1 MLHRVTRE
9 THKRASH
16 FRHIWEDKLG
26 SVFWAVRLGGSGWKV
41 EWRILCKSIPLKMKI
56 YSSIYLCETC
66 TFKPKPYCGG
76 DGLWDRAGPL
86 TLTVSSDALN
96 KPFSWVM
103 TGAMKSLSFSRL
115 ISNWTKMWAD
125 LEGDRIHVVIIT
137 LLYCLQGIPLG
148 LVRATTYKM

>member
-66 TFKPKPYCGG
+66 TFKPKPCYGC

-86 TLTVSSDALN
+86 TLTVASDALN
-96 KPFSWVM
+96 KPFSWLM
-103 TGAMKSLSFSRL
+103 TGASTRSPPWSLWVSLDWFL
-115 ISNWTKMWAD
+115 IGPKC
-125 LEGDRIHVVIIT
+125 GQT
-137 LLYCLQGIPLG
+137 LKGTEFMLLSSPSSIACRESPS
-148 LVRATTYKM
+148 AW